1 MAPTNHK
8 ANHFDLHGVGS
19 KHKDVHITYSTSSIT
34 GKPVFNYKDS
44 EGTHNFMGADI
55 RTQKTEIDAMVT
67 VTLEVIPDLHR
78 ITLTLIVPA
87 INLQGS
93 AVQFNTIAIRT
104 THHDSIGG
112 PSLIKGALQT
122 YEAIE
127 LQGTASF
134 VVF

>member
-1 MAPTNHK
+1 M
-8 ANHFDLHGVGS
+8 
-19 KHKDVHITYSTSSIT
+19 
-34 GKPVFNYKDS
+34 
-44 EGTHNFMGADI
+44 
-55 RTQKTEIDAMVT
+55 
-67 VTLEVIPDLHR
+67 TLEVILDLHR

-87 INLQGS
+87 INLLGS

-104 THHDSIGG
+104 THNDSIVG